1 MRKRLAL
8 KLAAICVFVRCKKHH
23 SVAAI
28 LWYVLY
34 EFNVSQE
41 INYMAQH
48 HSSTPSSDKG
58 VIYAPWERAFNRVLT
73 PFEEFIHRQTT
84 SGLLLMG
91 AAVIALF
98 LANGSLAEA
107 YQHFI
112 HTPVKIAIGDWGINM
127 SLHHWVNDG
136 LMALFFFVVGL
147 ELKREMMVGELSDM
161 RQAAL
166 PIIAAIGGMVVPAL
180 IYLAFNHEGEAMRG
194 WGIPMATDIAFA
206 VGALVLLASRV
217 PKALITFLVAL
228 AIADDLG
235 AVLVIAL
242 FYTHE
247 LALPWLAAALALL
260 AVLFMFNFAG
270 IRKVMPYFI
279 IAVFLWYALLQSGVH
294 ATLAGVLG
302 AFTVPA
308 RSKYDPSLFA
318 DRVNELIDRF
328 IASRHQ
334 DDSLLTNEKL
344 YSVVQNLE
352 ESVSGVQTPLQR
364 LEHIWHLPVA
374 FIVIPIFAIFN
385 AGIPIQLNSLGDT
398 LTHPV
403 MLGVAF
409 GLFFGK
415 FIGITGACW
424 LALKFGI
431 GQLPTGTRFSQVAAV
446 SVLGGI
452 GFTMSIF
459 IAELGFENQ
468 PEYLLMAKTGVLL
481 ASLFAGVTGFIW
493 LCFLGKKPA

>member
-1 MRKRLAL
+1 MANKSSE
-8 KLAAICVFVRCKKHH
+8 KD
-23 SVAAI
+23 I
-28 LWYVLY
+28 L
-34 EFNVSQE
+34 
-41 INYMAQH
+41 
-48 HSSTPSSDKG
+48 
-58 VIYAPWERAFNRVLT
+58 YAPWERAFKRVLT
-73 PFEEFIHRQTT
+73 PFEEFIHHQTT

-91 AAVIALF
+91 AAIIALF

-112 HTPVKIAIGDWGINM
+112 HTPVKVAIGDWSIDM
-127 SLHHWVNDG
+127 SLHHWVNDA
-136 LMALFFFVVGL
+136 LMALFFFVVGM
-147 ELKREMMVGELSDM
+147 ELKREIMAGELSDI

-166 PIIAAIGGMVVPAL
+166 PIVAAIGGMVVPAL
-180 IYLAFNHEGEAMRG
+180 IYIAFNHEGAAMHG

-206 VGALVLLASRV
+206 VGALALLANRV

-242 FYTHE
+242 FYTNE
-247 LALPWLAAALALL
+247 LSLFWLAVSAAFF
-260 AVLFMFNFAG
+260 AVLLTFNFAG
-270 IRKVMPYFI
+270 IRNAIPYFV
-279 IAVFLWYALLQSGVH
+279 IAVILWYALLQSGVH

-302 AFTVPA
+302 AFSVPA
-308 RSKYDPSLFA
+308 RSKYDPNLFA
-318 DRVNELIDRF
+318 DRINELIDRY
-328 IASRHQ
+328 IASRKK
-334 DDSLLTNEKL
+334 DDSPLTNKKL
-344 YSVVQNLE
+344 YTVVQNLE
-352 ESVSGVQTPLQR
+352 ESVNGVQTPLQR

-385 AGIPIQLNSLGDT
+385 AGIPIQFNSLSDT

-431 GQLPTGTRFSQVAAV
+431 GQLPTGTRFSQIAAV
-446 SVLGGI
+446 SILGGI

-459 IAELGFENQ
+459 IAELGFVGQAEN
-468 PEYLLMAKTGVLL
+468 LLMAKTGVLL
-481 ASLFAGVTGFIW
+481 ASLFAGVIGYIW
-493 LCFLGKKPA
+493 LWFLGKKSV

>member
-1 MRKRLAL
+1 LSENK
-8 KLAAICVFVRCKKHH
+8 KAANR
-23 SVAAI
+23 SETGI
-28 LWYVLY
+28 LY
-34 EFNVSQE
+34 S
-41 INYMAQH
+41 
-48 HSSTPSSDKG
+48 
-58 VIYAPWERAFNRVLT
+58 PWERAFARVLT
-73 PFEEFIHRQTT
+73 PFEVFIHRQTT

-91 AAVIALF
+91 TAIIALL
-98 LANGSLAEA
+98 LANSFLAEA

-112 HTPVKIAIGDWGINM
+112 HTPVSLHIGIWGIDM

-136 LMALFFFVVGL
+136 LMALFFFVVGM
-147 ELKREMMVGELSDM
+147 ELKREILVGELADL

-180 IYLAFNHEGEAMRG
+180 IYFAFNPEGDAARG

-235 AVLVIAL
+235 AVLVIAI
-242 FYTHE
+242 FYTQQ
-247 LALPWLAAALALL
+247 LALEWLGLAALVVLSLFAL
-260 AVLFMFNFAG
+260 NFAG
-270 IRKVMPYFI
+270 VRRILPYFI
-279 IAVFLWYALLQSGVH
+279 FAVVLWYALLQSGVH

-308 RSKYDPSLFA
+308 RSKYDPSLFGE
-318 DRVNELIDRF
+318 RMSELRRRF
-328 IASRHQ
+328 
-334 DDSLLTNEKL
+334 DNNLLKGKNIMTNEKL
-344 YSVVQNLE
+344 YNVSQSMR
-352 ESVSGVQTPLQR
+352 ESARGVQTPLQQ
-364 LEHIWHLPVA
+364 LEDIWHLPVA
-374 FIVIPIFAIFN
+374 FLVIPVFAIFN
-385 AGIPIQLNSLGDT
+385 AGIPLQFGALTET

-403 MLGVAF
+403 MLGVAL
-409 GLFFGK
+409 GLLLGK

-424 LALKFGI
+424 LALRLGI
-431 GQLPTGTRFSQVAAV
+431 GQLPSGTRFSQIAAV

-459 IAELGFENQ
+459 IAELAFAAQ

-481 ASLFAGVTGFIW
+481 ASLLAGVLGFVW
-493 LCFLGKKPA
+493 LWWLGDNEK

>member
-1 MRKRLAL
+1 
-8 KLAAICVFVRCKKHH
+8 
-23 SVAAI
+23 
-28 LWYVLY
+28 
-34 EFNVSQE
+34 
-41 INYMAQH
+41 MAKQH
-48 HSSTPSSDKG
+48 PSTPSSEED
-58 VIYAPWERAFNRVLT
+58 VIYAPWERAFSRVLT

-91 AAVIALF
+91 AAMIALF
-98 LANGSLAEA
+98 LANGSLAET

-112 HTPVKIAIGDWGINM
+112 HTPVKIAIGSWGLNM

-147 ELKREMMVGELSDM
+147 ELKREIMAGELSDI

-166 PIIAAIGGMVVPAL
+166 PIVAAIGGMVMPAL
-180 IYLAFNHEGEAMRG
+180 IYVAFNPEGDAMHG

-242 FYTHE
+242 FYTQT
-247 LALPWLAAALALL
+247 LVLPWLAVALSLL
-260 AVLFMFNFAG
+260 AVLFIFNFAG
-270 IRKVMPYFI
+270 IRKAMPYFI

-294 ATLAGVLG
+294 ATIAGVLG
-302 AFTVPA
+302 AFSVPV

-318 DRVNELIDRF
+318 DRINQLIDNY
-328 IASRHQ
+328 IANRHQ
-334 DDSLLTNEKL
+334 DDNLLTNQGL
-344 YSVVQNLE
+344 YTVVQNLE

-374 FIVIPIFAIFN
+374 FLVIPIFAIFN
-385 AGIPIQLNSLGDT
+385 AGIPIEVSSLGET

-403 MLGVAF
+403 MLGVAC
-409 GLFFGK
+409 GLLFGK

-424 LALKFGI
+424 LALKLGI

-459 IAELGFENQ
+459 IAELGFNEH

-481 ASLFAGVTGFIW
+481 ASLLAMLIGFTW
-493 LCFLGKKPA
+493 LWYLGRESVKSK